1 MYAQQTETPQTER
14 RVALAWLR
22 SLLGVGATL
31 LWLGALA
38 LLPMRDSAA
47 TAEPIDAYSKR
58 SHLSLSGDWTLAP
71 VANPDFTPQPIHV
84 PGDIPIVGG
93 VLRWSRRFDLDVAS
107 APVVAWLDIGGV
119 ANHGIVRLNGS
130 LVGTLEPFTRTRL
143 DVRGA
148 LVTRGANV
156 LEIELDDRQLSTTV
170 PGAAVEPLVATLGA
184 LAYTLVGP
192 WEPRN
197 GIVREISLD
206 YSSAPIIADVFAT
219 PILGDVD
226 RLDLRIRVSGPV
238 THQMQL
244 AVGLLH
250 AGQLLSAVPAL
261 RNANG
266 EFEARI
272 SLPGATRWS
281 PDNPYLYE
289 LIVSLTDG
297 APLDAVL
304 ERVAFRSIEA
314 RGNRFRLNGAPLFLR
329 GITRHDIY
337 PGGSFV
343 VKPEMLLDDLQR
355 MKALGVN
362 FVRTIHYPPDEQ
374 LLRYADRLG
383 LLVSEEIP
391 AWARIADP
399 AVVSVAR
406 TMLTALVE
414 RDYNH
419 PCVIAWLTGTG
430 ADHAAIGS
438 YFAAVAPAVRAIDA
452 TRPLSYTF
460 DDSASTPAAIT
471 RNLDIVASAG
481 MDFLAQAGYWDAASV
496 AAIAA
501 TLPLDRPVLVA
512 EWTGSEGSN
521 RGPVGAPGF
530 TGVRVGAGD
539 PDGTGVMSEVFQAQA
554 LAQSFEPWLQPLLAG
569 SPPIA
574 GLTYFNWQD
583 VGWSGTPFLFNGHHA
598 ALRNGLVYEDRAPKL
613 AFHVFGL
620 VMNALRQVNPG
631 P

>member
-1 MYAQQTETPQTER
+1 MDAAPTKAPHIDR
-14 RVALAWLR
+14 RVAPRWLR
-22 SLLGVGATL
+22 SSARVGAAL
-31 LWLGALA
+31 VWLCGLV

-47 TAEPIDAYSKR
+47 AAEPIDAYSKR
-58 SHLSLSGDWTLAP
+58 SHLSLGGVWTLAP
-71 VANPDFTPQPIHV
+71 LANPDFTPQAMQV
-84 PGDIPIVGG
+84 PGDVAMVGG
-93 VLRWSRRFDLDVAS
+93 VLRWSRRFDLDLAS

-119 ANHGIVRLNGS
+119 ANHGIVRLNGRV
-130 LVGTLEPFTRTRL
+130 VGTLEPFTRMRL
-143 DVRGA
+143 DVRDA
-148 LVTRGANV
+148 LVTRGGNV

-170 PGAAVEPLVATLGA
+170 PGAEVEPLVATLGA
-184 LAYTLVGP
+184 LAYTLVAP

-219 PILGDVD
+219 PILGNVD
-226 RLDLRIRVSGPV
+226 RLELRVRVSGPV
-238 THQMQL
+238 TKQMQVV
-244 AVGLLH
+244 VGLLH
-250 AGQLLSAVPAL
+250 AGQLLGAAQAL
-261 RNANG
+261 RNASG
-266 EFEARI
+266 EFEAQI
-272 SLPGATRWS
+272 SVPGATRWS

-304 ERVAFRSIEA
+304 ERVGFRSIEV

-337 PGGSFV
+337 AGGSFTA
-343 VKPEMLLDDLQR
+343 KPDVLLDDLQR

-362 FVRTIHYPPDEQ
+362 FVRTIHYPPDDR
-374 LLRYADRLG
+374 LLRYADQLG

-391 AWARIADP
+391 AWARITDP

-430 ADHAAIGS
+430 ADHAAIGT
-438 YFAAVAPAVRAIDA
+438 YFAAVAPAVRAIDT

-471 RNLDIVASAG
+471 RNLDIVTAAG
-481 MDFLAQAGYWDAASV
+481 MDFLTQAGYWDAASV

-501 TLPLDRPVLVA
+501 ALPLDRPVLVA

-521 RGPVGAPGF
+521 RGPIGAPGF
-530 TGVRVGAGD
+530 IGVRVGAGD
-539 PDGTGVMSEVFQAQA
+539 PDGTGIMTEVFQAQA

-583 VGWSGTPFLFNGHHA
+583 IGWSGAPLLFNGHHA
-598 ALRNGLVYEDRAPKL
+598 ALRNGLVYEDRTPKL